1 MDHETNK
8 KQYLV
13 TGMTCAA
20 CQGHVERAVK
30 KVPGVS
36 KVSVALLTNSMIVE
50 GTAGED
56 DVVRA
61 VEKAGYGASPMGDTR
76 AEGSPLIS
84 AEEEALKDRE
94 TPRLMKR
101 LIWSVLFLVLLMY
114 ITMGHNMLSWPVPA
128 FLDHNHLGLALSQML
143 LALFVL
149 GINRDFFISGIR
161 SLSQGAPNMDVL
173 VAMGSGISFLWSLYI
188 FYRMTWLIT
197 NGVSNMNIMPLY
209 HDQL

>member
-50 GTAGED
+50 GTAGAD

-84 AEEEALKDRE
+84 AEEEGNGSRQLFRE
-94 TPRLMKR
+94 VSLM
-101 LIWSVLFLVLLMY
+101 IENT
-114 ITMGHNMLSWPVPA
+114 IDG
-128 FLDHNHLGLALSQML
+128 
-143 LALFVL
+143 
-149 GINRDFFISGIR
+149 
-161 SLSQGAPNMDVL
+161 
-173 VAMGSGISFLWSLYI
+173 
-188 FYRMTWLIT
+188 
-197 NGVSNMNIMPLY
+197 
-209 HDQL
+209 